1 VTAVLARTL
10 GAHTDDEPVSDPV
23 NEPVD
28 VSDGRAG
35 SPVSQ
40 RRRRVPGLGLA
51 LGLALVAA
59 LVVAVVLGHQA
70 LDQRAVAQ
78 NRSDA
83 MAAAR
88 QIAVNF
94 STLDYRTFDRDT
106 ARVTAAATGAF
117 RTDFA
122 AQAAQIKQVVVANKS
137 VSTGTVGQAALVS
150 ASDKTARVLLALDA
164 SVTNTST
171 SGPTARH
178 YRVQLDLTKVD
189 GHWLAS
195 QLQFVG

>member
-1 VTAVLARTL
+1 MTALLARTL
-10 GAHTDDEPVSDPV
+10 GAHTDDEPVSG
-23 NEPVD
+23 PVD
-28 VSDGRAG
+28 RTAPSPSSPHSPRWRRA
-35 SPVSQ
+35 
-40 RRRRVPGLGLA
+40 PGLGLA
-51 LGLALVAA
+51 LALALVAA
-59 LVVAVVLGHQA
+59 LVLAVVLGHQA

-137 VSTGTVGQAALVS
+137 VSTGTVGQTALVS